1 MSVINDNGEQDDPMV
16 DISTV
21 RWVKLNQ
28 QTSLGGTTLQG
39 YNVDTKPTGMSWK
52 EQVEY
57 MKNICDLACGGATPS
72 STWSVWSMILII
84 AIVKSIF

>member
-28 QTSLGGTTLQG
+28 QTSLGGTTLQV
-39 YNVDTKPTGMSWK
+39 YNVDTKP
-52 EQVEY
+52 
-57 MKNICDLACGGATPS
+57 
-72 STWSVWSMILII
+72 
-84 AIVKSIF
+84 IVMVSYISLLF